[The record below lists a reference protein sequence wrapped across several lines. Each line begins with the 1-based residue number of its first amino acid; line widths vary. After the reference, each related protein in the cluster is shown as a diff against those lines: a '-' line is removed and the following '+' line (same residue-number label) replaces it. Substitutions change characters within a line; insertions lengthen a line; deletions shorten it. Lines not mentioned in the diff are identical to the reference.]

1 MATLNANLS
10 SLFLTKIL
18 VVAAS
23 CVLKYTIE
31 LKIGV
36 ALFFFHFNQSLQP
49 DDYSILRSLL

>member
-1 MATLNANLS
+1 MATLKANLS
-10 SLFLTKIL
+10 SKIL
-18 VVAAS
+18 VVITS

-36 ALFFFHFNQSLQP
+36 AFFFFHFNQSLQQ